1 MNNNK
6 WYKVVFESLSEKKGI
21 PYYVDQLHSNFHV
34 SILVVDIS
42 GKIVASAIAEEL
54 KIAQNREYKIGDSIL
69 LSDLEQKRKVDQI
82 GNQTILEDRGIYI
95 INEPI
100 RKKNTVIGYTVMFF
114 YQREKAVEFML
125 PNKILAQAI
134 EVEWNKNLPFIYYGK
149 TIQDQ
154 LHARMI
160 LQDEKRIDPLLIEK
174 EIPAGYCLCIFADLE
189 INELQNIY
197 KQVQKSSKKNLTWVD
212 GKRMLVLFW
221 GIKEHM
227 ESNVI
232 REMEMI
238 AKGNCRLAIS
248 EYFSSLQ
255 ICSAK
260 KDILKR
266 MLMIGEGNIL
276 LEKEY
281 YTQVIYSFA
290 SDVLGK
296 DIYKNFQM
304 YRLKEEER
312 NTLKVYLNF
321 GNQLKKT
328 AAFLH
333 IHRNTLVYRLMKIQE
348 ILQCDL
354 NEVKTQH
361 ELLAELMIYD
371 SYKQNILRQE
381 ED

>member
-34 SILVVDIS
+34 SILVLDIS

-82 GNQTILEDRGIYI
+82 GNQTILEDQGIYI

-154 LHARMI
+154 LYARMI
-160 LQDEKRIDPLLIEK
+160 LQDEKRLDPLIEK
-174 EIPAGYCLCIFADLE
+174 EVPAGYCLCIFADLE
-189 INELQNIY
+189 INELQEIY

-212 GKRMLVLFW
+212 GKRMYVLFW
-221 GIKEHM
+221 EIKEHM
-227 ESNVI
+227 ESSVV
-232 REMEMI
+232 REMKMI